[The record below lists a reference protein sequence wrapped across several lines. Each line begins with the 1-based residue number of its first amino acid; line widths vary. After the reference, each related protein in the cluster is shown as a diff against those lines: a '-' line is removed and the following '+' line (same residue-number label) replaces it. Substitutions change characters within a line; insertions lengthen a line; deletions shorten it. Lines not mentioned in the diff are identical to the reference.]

1 MENTPMNK
9 TAVKLYQQHPG
20 LEKWFKKL
28 DCVSFS
34 ESVVKGDSKVFKL
47 ARCKFLRAG
56 CGITRF
62 KGKMLIT
69 DINSDGRMYDIFAK
83 MLKLATPETYTVKGD
98 DYKEFFAPFEKYFI
112 KHIWQNHRY
121 FLKLMKNS
129 PKDAAIYLLAD
140 TQFKS
145 ANIYGKVGISDGAK
159 KFDSLM
165 P

>member
-1 MENTPMNK
+1 
-9 TAVKLYQQHPG
+9 
-20 LEKWFKKL
+20 
-28 DCVSFS
+28 
-34 ESVVKGDSKVFKL
+34 
-47 ARCKFLRAG
+47 
-56 CGITRF
+56 
-62 KGKMLIT
+62 
-69 DINSDGRMYDIFAK
+69 
-83 MLKLATPETYTVKGD
+83 MLKLATPETYKVKGD

-121 FLKLMKNS
+121 FLKLLKNS

-140 TQFKS
+140 AQFKS